1 MAETYIICR
10 EFFQFFIKEKVNNYN
25 LSRIIMLFQSDYWL
39 ASNYAE
45 RLETIRNFIDT
56 DEGIKTLVVIDKTLN
71 CAKEVMN
78 NINEELEC
86 NIKLISE
93 VEEILYENLDS
104 SHIKRIYIFKT
115 IEDALSL
122 MKITQPILAIFL

>member
-1 MAETYIICR
+1 
-10 EFFQFFIKEKVNNYN
+10 
-25 LSRIIMLFQSDYWL
+25 MLFQSDYWL

-78 NINEELEC
+78 NINEELDC
-86 NIKLISE
+86 NIKLISD